1 MIFVTVGTAVE
12 GIDFLRL
19 VREMD
24 RVAGVLDHDV
34 LIQTG
39 PVDYEPEHARFVRY
53 VRFDEAMRLFRDAD
67 LIVGHCGTGT
77 VLNALRFEKPLVVVP
92 RRVDAGELNKDD
104 HQVQLAAELER
115 MEGVWIVYEIEEL
128 ESAVRAALARPGP
141 VVRTSPRKA
150 RLVEAVRAFLAVSK
164 GTLGRG

>member
-1 MIFVTVGTAVE
+1 MIFVTVGTALK

-53 VRFDEAMRLFRDAD
+53 VRFDEARKLFREAD

-77 VLNALRFEKPLVVVP
+77 VLNALRFQKPMVIVP
-92 RRVDAGELNKDD
+92 RRLDAGELSKDD
-104 HQVQLAAELER
+104 HQVQLAAGIER
-115 MEGVWIVYEIEEL
+115 MDGVWIVYEVGEL

-141 VVRTSPRKA
+141 VVRTSSLKA
-150 RLVEAVRAFLAVSK
+150 QFVEAVRTFLS
-164 GTLGRG
+164 GPR

>member
-1 MIFVTVGTAVE
+1 MIFVTVGTALK

-53 VRFDEAMRLFRDAD
+53 VRFDEARKLFREAD

-77 VLNALRFEKPLVVVP
+77 VLNALRFQKPMVIVP
-92 RRVDAGELNKDD
+92 RRLDAGELSKDD
-104 HQVQLAAELER
+104 HQVQLAAGIER
-115 MEGVWIVYEIEEL
+115 MDGVWIVYEVGEL

-141 VVRTSPRKA
+141 VVRTSPLKA
-150 RLVEAVRAFLAVSK
+150 QFVEAVRTFLS
-164 GTLGRG
+164 GPR